1 MLKAR
6 VIPVLYLMNGLI
18 VRSENFREFKVIGN
32 PYNELER
39 YSEWMA
45 DEVVYV
51 DITREGAADMRR
63 SDHKEKGV
71 EDPIELVRAFSK
83 RAFMPVTYGGRIT
96 TIDQASQFI
105 AAGADKILINSAA
118 ADTPG
123 LITELSG
130 RHGAN
135 AAMVGVDVR
144 RDGDTHVVYT
154 HQGTRKL
161 TTGLKDY
168 VRRVADLGAGEILL
182 TSIDRDGSAFGFD
195 VEAIGKV
202 VSAVNIPV
210 IACGGAGSPGDFKK
224 PIAVGA
230 SAVAAGNMFHF
241 VENAYKRVKR
251 KMLSEGVNVRYPYPN

>member
-1 MLKAR
+1 MLKVR

-51 DITREGAADMRR
+51 DITREGEADMRR

-71 EDPIELVRAFSK
+71 DDPIELVRAFSK
-83 RAFMPVTYGGRIT
+83 RAFMPMTYGGRIT
-96 TIDQASQFI
+96 TIDQATQFI

-118 ADTPG
+118 AKTPE
-123 LITELSG
+123 LITELSQ

-135 AAMVGVDVR
+135 ATMVGVDVR
-144 RDGDTHVVYT
+144 RMNDGYAVVVD
-154 HQGTRKL
+154 QGTREL
-161 TTGLKDY
+161 EVGLDDY
-168 VRRVADLGAGEILL
+168 VRQVVERGAGEILL
-182 TSIDRDGSAFGFD
+182 TSIDQDGSGAGFD
-195 VEAIGKV
+195 LGAVEIVA
-202 VSAVNIPV
+202 SAVNVPV
-210 IACGGAGSPGDFKK
+210 IACGGAGSPGDYKK
-224 PIAVGA
+224 PILAGA

-251 KMLSEGVNVRYPYPN
+251 KMLSDGIDVRFPYAN